1 MDGQNPVQLNN
12 QILDQ
17 NAGDFYSSNGHNLM
31 RKRDKKKFVKI
42 IHDFKSENNPIDI
55 NAEKE
60 SI

>member
-1 MDGQNPVQLNN
+1 
-12 QILDQ
+12 
-17 NAGDFYSSNGHNLM
+17 M

-42 IHDFKSENNPIDI
+42 HDFKSGESNPLDI